1 MSGERSRRGRLRV
14 LLGAAPGVGKTFE
27 MLGEGRRLQEEGRDV
42 VIAIV
47 ETHGRAATQTQT
59 VGLPM
64 IPRRV
69 DDHRGVP
76 LTELDVDAVLAHS
89 PEIALVDE
97 LAHTNSPGSEHP
109 KRWQDVERLLEAGID
124 VITTVNVQHIE
135 SLNAVVEKITGIAQ
149 QETIPDAVVRA
160 ADEIEVVDLAPQ
172 SLRDRLASGLVYPA
186 ERIDAA
192 LSNYF
197 RLGNLT
203 ALRELAL
210 LWLADE
216 VDSALRTYRAAQGI
230 EGTWQAR
237 ERVVVALTGGPE
249 GETLLRRGARIAAR
263 SAGGEL
269 LAVHVS
275 AQDGLRD
282 ETPGT
287 LAAQRALVEALGGS
301 YHQVVGD
308 DIPGTLVEFA
318 QGADATQLVIGV
330 SRRGRLAAALTGP
343 GIGAEVTRRSGDI
356 DVHIVTHAAA
366 GGRVALPRLTG
377 GALGWR
383 RQVLGFGVALL
394 IGPILSWVMFAYR
407 SPESITAEVL
417 AYQLLVVVV
426 ALIGGI
432 RPAVFAAVL
441 SGITLDFLFVAPLFT
456 ITVAHPL
463 HVLALVLYVVIAILV
478 SIIVDQAARRART
491 AQRAT
496 AEAELLAA
504 VAGNVLRGDNAVLAL
519 VSRTREA
526 FGLSGVRLL
535 APDGEVIARDGE
547 PVADGR
553 ATTVPVGVG
562 ADGVAR
568 AALEL
573 HGASLAG
580 PERRLLD
587 AIVAQLS
594 AAIEHTDLR
603 ATAREAEAL
612 AETDQVRSAL
622 LSAVSHDLRR
632 PLASA
637 VAAIGG
643 LRGAQELSA
652 SDRAELLATADES
665 LAKLSALVTDL
676 LDVSRVQAGVLGVSA
691 SRIDAAGPV
700 LAAVDELGLGPADVE
715 LALDAD
721 LPPLLADPVL
731 LQRVLVNVLAN
742 AHRHAP
748 AGDRIIV
755 STSALGD
762 RAEIRVI
769 DRGAGIAPERR
780 DSIFEP
786 FQRFGD
792 TDNTTGLGLGLALSR
807 GFTEGMGGTLTPEDT
822 PGGGLTMVISLPLAA
837 EPFESEETE

>member
-1 MSGERSRRGRLRV
+1 V

-27 MLGEGRRLQEEGRDV
+27 MLAEGRRLLGDGRDV

-47 ETHGRAATQTQT
+47 ETHDRAATAALT
-59 VGLPM
+59 VGFPEV
-64 IPRRV
+64 PRRT
-69 DDHRGVP
+69 DLHRGVP
-76 LTELDVDAVLAHS
+76 LTEMDLDAVLARS

-97 LAHTNSPGSEHP
+97 LAHTNVPGSANV
-109 KRWQDVERLLEAGID
+109 KRWQDVEVLRDAGID
-124 VITTVNVQHIE
+124 VVTTVNVQHIE
-135 SLNAVVEKITGIAQ
+135 SLNAVVEKITGVAQ

-172 SLRDRLASGLVYPA
+172 SLRDRLSAGLVYPA

-216 VDSALRTYRAAQGI
+216 VDSALRSYRADHGI

-269 LAVHVS
+269 LAVHVA

-282 ETPGT
+282 ETPGA
-287 LAAQRALVEALGGS
+287 LAAQRSLVESLGGTF
-301 YHQVVGD
+301 HQIIGD
-308 DIPGTLVEFA
+308 DIPETLVEFA

-343 GIGAEVTRRSGDI
+343 GIGSEVIRRSGDI

-366 GGRVALPRLTG
+366 GNRVRLPRITG

-383 RQVLGFGVALL
+383 RQVLGFAVALVF
-394 IGPILSWVMFAYR
+394 GPLLSWIMFTFR

-426 ALIGGI
+426 ALVGGV

-456 ITVAHPL
+456 ITIAHPL
-463 HVLALVLYVVIAILV
+463 HVLALALYVLIAVLV

-491 AQRAT
+491 AQRAA

-526 FGLSGVRLL
+526 FGLAGVRLL
-535 APDGEVIARDGE
+535 TPDGEVLASDGE
-547 PVADGR
+547 PVPDGR
-553 ATTVPVGVG
+553 ATRVDVGG
-562 ADGVAR
+562 ASPAL
-568 AALEL
+568 LEL
-573 HGASLAG
+573 HGEPLDTPA
-580 PERRLLD
+580 RRLLD
-587 AIVAQLS
+587 AIVAQLA

-603 ATAREAEAL
+603 ATAREAVAL

-643 LRGAQELSA
+643 LRGAHSLSA
-652 SDRAELLATADES
+652 SDREELLATADES
-665 LAKLSALVTDL
+665 LATLSTLVTDL
-676 LDVSRVQAGVLGVSA
+676 LDVSRVQAGVLAVSTM
-691 SRIDAAGPV
+691 RLDIAGPV
-700 LAAVDELGLGPADVE
+700 LAAVDELDLGPGDVE
-715 LALDAD
+715 LALDPA
-721 LPPLLADPVL
+721 LPAVAADPVL
-731 LQRVLVNVLAN
+731 LQRVLVNVIAN

-748 AGDRIIV
+748 ADSRVIV
-755 STSALGD
+755 STSTLGD

-769 DRGAGIAPERR
+769 DRGAGVPAAKR
-780 DSIFEP
+780 DAIFQP
-786 FQRFGD
+786 FQRLGD

-807 GFTEGMGGTLTPEDT
+807 GFAEGMGGSLTPEDT
-822 PGGGLTMVISLPLAA
+822 PGGGLTMVISLPLAGADREGA
-837 EPFESEETE
+837 E